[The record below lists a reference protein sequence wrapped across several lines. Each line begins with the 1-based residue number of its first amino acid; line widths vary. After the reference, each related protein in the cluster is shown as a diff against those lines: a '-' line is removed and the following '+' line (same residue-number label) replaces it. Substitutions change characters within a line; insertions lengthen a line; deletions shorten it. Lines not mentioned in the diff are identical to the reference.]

1 MGSQKTISVN
11 DISLCNENS
20 FVLIGGLNVLETKDL
35 ALKVAETFRE
45 VTSRLQIPYIFKAS
59 FDKANRSSMD
69 SFRGP
74 GMEEGLRILEE
85 VKQAFEIPILTDIHE
100 PQQAEPA
107 SEVADVLQLPAF
119 LSRQTDLVSALAK
132 TKAVINIKKAQFL
145 SPEEMGNIIKKFEV
159 SGNKKLIL
167 CERGTSF
174 GYNNLVVD
182 MLGFKVMKKFG
193 YPLVFDV
200 THSLQIPG
208 GLGNSAA
215 GRRESIL
222 ELGLAGLS
230 QKIAGLFLE
239 AHPDP
244 DKALCDGPSALR
256 LDQLEP
262 FLEQMKAVDE
272 LVKSFETL
280 DTA

>member
-100 PQQAEPA
+100 PQQAETA
-107 SEVADVLQLPAF
+107 AEVADVLQLPAF

>member
-11 DISLCNENS
+11 DINLCNENS

-35 ALKVAETFRE
+35 AFKVAETFRE

-85 VKQAFEIPILTDIHE
+85 VKQAFEISVLTDIHE
-100 PQQAEPA
+100 PQQAVPA
-107 SEVADVLQLPAF
+107 AEVADVLQLPAF
-119 LSRQTDLVSALAK
+119 LSRQTDLVSALAN

-159 SGNKKLIL
+159 SGNKKLVL

-208 GLGNSAA
+208 GMGNSAA

>member
-1 MGSQKTISVN
+1 MSAQKTISVN

-107 SEVADVLQLPAF
+107 AEVADVLQLPAF
-119 LSRQTDLVSALAK
+119 LSRQTDLVSAFAK

-215 GRRESIL
+215 GRRETIL

>member
-1 MGSQKTISVN
+1 MSAQKTISVN

-45 VTSRLQIPYIFKAS
+45 ITSRLQIPYIFKAS

-100 PQQAEPA
+100 PQQAETA

-256 LDQLEP
+256 LDKLEP

>member
-1 MGSQKTISVN
+1 MSAQKTISVN

-45 VTSRLQIPYIFKAS
+45 ITSRLQIPYIFKAS

-85 VKQAFEIPILTDIHE
+85 VKQAFEISVLTDIHE

-107 SEVADVLQLPAF
+107 AEVADVLQLPAF
-119 LSRQTDLVSALAK
+119 LSRQTDLVSALAN
-132 TKAVINIKKAQFL
+132 TKAVINIKKGQFL
-145 SPEEMGNIIKKFEV
+145 SPEEMENIIKKFEV
-159 SGNKKLIL
+159 SGNKKLVL

-262 FLEQMKAVDE
+262 FLEQMLAVDE

>member
-1 MGSQKTISVN
+1 MSAQKTISVN
-11 DISLCNENS
+11 DISLCNKNS

-45 VTSRLQIPYIFKAS
+45 ITSRLQIPYIFKAS

-85 VKQAFEIPILTDIHE
+85 VKQAFEVSILTDIHE
-100 PQQAEPA
+100 PQQAKPA
-107 SEVADVLQLPAF
+107 AEVADVLQLPAF
-119 LSRQTDLVSALAK
+119 LSRQTDLISALAK

-145 SPEEMGNIIKKFEV
+145 SPEEMSNILKKFEV

-174 GYNNLVVD
+174 GYNKLVVD

-215 GRRESIL
+215 GRRESVL

-272 LVKSFETL
+272 LLKSFETL

>member
-1 MGSQKTISVN
+1 MSPQKTISVN

-100 PQQAEPA
+100 PQQAETA
-107 SEVADVLQLPAF
+107 AEVADVLQLPAF

-145 SPEEMGNIIKKFEV
+145 SPEELVNIIKKFEV

-280 DTA
+280 ETA

>member
-1 MGSQKTISVN
+1 MSAQNTISVN

-85 VKQAFEIPILTDIHE
+85 VKQAFEIPVLTDIHE

-107 SEVADVLQLPAF
+107 AEVADVLQLPAF
-119 LSRQTDLVSALAK
+119 LSRQTDLVSAFAK

-262 FLEQMKAVDE
+262 FLKQMKAVDV

>member
-1 MGSQKTISVN
+1 MSAQKTISVN

-45 VTSRLQIPYIFKAS
+45 ITSRLQIPYIFKAS

-85 VKQAFEIPILTDIHE
+85 VKQAFEISVLTDIHK

-107 SEVADVLQLPAF
+107 AEVADVLQLPAF
-119 LSRQTDLVSALAK
+119 LSRQTDLVSALAN
-132 TKAVINIKKAQFL
+132 TKAVINIKKGQFL
-145 SPEEMGNIIKKFEV
+145 SPEEMENIIKKFEV
-159 SGNKKLIL
+159 SGNKKLVL

>member
-1 MGSQKTISVN
+1 MSAQKTISVN

-85 VKQAFEIPILTDIHE
+85 VKQTFEIPILTDIHE

>member
-1 MGSQKTISVN
+1 MRAQKTISVH

-59 FDKANRSSMD
+59 FDKANRSSMY

-74 GMEEGLRILEE
+74 GIEEGLRILQE

-100 PQQAEPA
+100 PQQAETA
-107 SEVADVLQLPAF
+107 ADVADILQLPAF
-119 LSRQTDLVSALAK
+119 LSRQTDLVSALAR

-145 SPEEMGNIIKKFEV
+145 SPEELVNIIKKFEV

-239 AHPDP
+239 AHPAP
-244 DKALCDGPSALR
+244 EKAPCDGPSALR

-272 LVKSFETL
+272 LVKSFATL

>member
-1 MGSQKTISVN
+1 MGPQKTISVN
-11 DISLCNENS
+11 DINLCNENS

-35 ALKVAETFRE
+35 AFKVAETFRE
-45 VTSRLQIPYIFKAS
+45 VTSRLQIPFIFKAS

-74 GMEEGLRILEE
+74 GMEEGLRILED

-107 SEVADVLQLPAF
+107 AEVADVLQLPAF

>member
-11 DISLCNENS
+11 DINLCNENS

-74 GMEEGLRILEE
+74 GVEEGLRILEE

-107 SEVADVLQLPAF
+107 AEVADVLQLPAF

>member
-1 MGSQKTISVN
+1 MSAQKTISVN

-45 VTSRLQIPYIFKAS
+45 ITSRLQIPYIFKAS
-59 FDKANRSSMD
+59 LDKANRSSMD

-85 VKQAFEIPILTDIHE
+85 VKQAFEISILTDIHE

-132 TKAVINIKKAQFL
+132 TNAVINIKKAQFL

-239 AHPDP
+239 AHPAP

>member
-1 MGSQKTISVN
+1 MSAQKTISVH

-107 SEVADVLQLPAF
+107 AEVADVLQLPAF
-119 LSRQTDLVSALAK
+119 LSRQTDLVSALAN

>member
-1 MGSQKTISVN
+1 MIVQKTISVN

-85 VKQAFEIPILTDIHE
+85 VKQAFEISVLTDIHE

-107 SEVADVLQLPAF
+107 AEVADVLQLPAF
-119 LSRQTDLVSALAK
+119 LSRQTDLVSALAN

>member
-100 PQQAEPA
+100 PQQAETA

-145 SPEEMGNIIKKFEV
+145 SPEELVNIIKKFEV

-272 LVKSFETL
+272 LVKSFERL
-280 DTA
+280 STA

>member
-1 MGSQKTISVN
+1 MIEQKNISVK
-11 DISLCNENS
+11 DISLCNDNS
-20 FVLIGGLNVLETKDL
+20 FVLIGGLNVLETMDM

-85 VKQAFEIPILTDIHE
+85 VKQAFELPILTDIHE
-100 PQQAEPA
+100 PQQAELTA
-107 SEVADVLQLPAF
+107 EVADVLQLPAF

-145 SPEEMGNIIKKFEV
+145 SPEEMGNLINKFEV
-159 SGNKKLIL
+159 SGNNKLIL

-222 ELGLAGLS
+222 ELGLAGMS

-256 LDQLEP
+256 LDKLEP

>member
-1 MGSQKTISVN
+1 MSAQKTISVN

-85 VKQAFEIPILTDIHE
+85 VKQSFEIPILTDIHE

-107 SEVADVLQLPAF
+107 AEVADVLQLPAF
-119 LSRQTDLVSALAK
+119 LSRQTDLVSAFAK

>member
-11 DISLCNENS
+11 DINLCNENS

-107 SEVADVLQLPAF
+107 AEVADVLQLPAF

-256 LDQLEP
+256 LDHLEP

>member
-1 MGSQKTISVN
+1 MSAQKTISVN

-100 PQQAEPA
+100 PQQAETA

>member
-11 DISLCNENS
+11 DINLCNENS

-35 ALKVAETFRE
+35 AFKVAETFRE
-45 VTSRLQIPYIFKAS
+45 ITSRLQIPYIFKAS

-74 GMEEGLRILEE
+74 GIEEGLRTLEE
-85 VKQAFEIPILTDIHE
+85 VKQALEIPILTDIHE
-100 PQQAEPA
+100 PQQTEPA
-107 SEVADVLQLPAF
+107 AEVADVLQLPAF

-159 SGNKKLIL
+159 SGNNKLIL

-182 MLGFKVMKKFG
+182 MLGFKVMKNFG

-208 GLGNSAA
+208 GLGNAAA

-272 LVKSFETL
+272 LVKSFERL
-280 DTA
+280 STA

>member
-11 DISLCNENS
+11 DINLCNENS

-74 GMEEGLRILEE
+74 GVEEGLRILEE

-107 SEVADVLQLPAF
+107 AEVADVLQLPAF

-208 GLGNSAA
+208 GFGTSAA

-244 DKALCDGPSALR
+244 DKALCDGPSALK

-280 DTA
+280 DTS

>member
-1 MGSQKTISVN
+1 MSAQKTISVN

-85 VKQAFEIPILTDIHE
+85 VKQAFEISVLTDIHK

-107 SEVADVLQLPAF
+107 AEVADVLQLPAF

>member
-1 MGSQKTISVN
+1 MSAQKTISVN

-69 SFRGP
+69 SYRGP

-107 SEVADVLQLPAF
+107 AEVADVLQLPAF

-145 SPEEMGNIIKKFEV
+145 SPEEMGNIVKKFEV
-159 SGNKKLIL
+159 YGNKKLIL

-208 GLGNSAA
+208 GMGNSAA

-239 AHPDP
+239 EHPDP

>member
-1 MGSQKTISVN
+1 MSAQKTISVH

-85 VKQAFEIPILTDIHE
+85 VKQAFEISVLTDIHE

-107 SEVADVLQLPAF
+107 AEVADVLQLPAF

-272 LVKSFETL
+272 LVKSFERL
-280 DTA
+280 STA

>member
-1 MGSQKTISVN
+1 MSAQKTISVN

-35 ALKVAETFRE
+35 AFKVAETFRE

-85 VKQAFEIPILTDIHE
+85 VKQAFEIPVLTDIHE

-107 SEVADVLQLPAF
+107 AEVADVLQLPAF

-145 SPEEMGNIIKKFEV
+145 SPEEMGNITKKFEV

-239 AHPDP
+239 AHPNP

>member
-1 MGSQKTISVN
+1 MSAQKSISVH

-45 VTSRLQIPYIFKAS
+45 ITSRLQIPYIFKAS

-100 PQQAEPA
+100 PQQAETA
-107 SEVADVLQLPAF
+107 AEVADILQLPAF

-272 LVKSFETL
+272 LVKSFERLYTE
-280 DTA
+280 

>member
-1 MGSQKTISVN
+1 MSAQKTISVN

-100 PQQAEPA
+100 PQQAKTA
-107 SEVADVLQLPAF
+107 AEVADVLQLPAF

-145 SPEEMGNIIKKFEV
+145 SPEELVNIIKKFEV

-208 GLGNSAA
+208 GMGNSAA

-256 LDQLEP
+256 LDHLEP

>member
-1 MGSQKTISVN
+1 M
-11 DISLCNENS
+11 
-20 FVLIGGLNVLETKDL
+20 LETKDL

-45 VTSRLQIPYIFKAS
+45 ITSRLQIPYIFKAS

-74 GMEEGLRILEE
+74 GIEEGLRTLEE
-85 VKQAFEIPILTDIHE
+85 VKHALEIPILTDIHE
-100 PQQAEPA
+100 PQHAEPA

>member
-11 DISLCNENS
+11 DINLCNENS

-107 SEVADVLQLPAF
+107 AEVAGILQLPAF

>member
-11 DISLCNENS
+11 DINLCNENS

-74 GMEEGLRILEE
+74 GIEEGLRTLEE
-85 VKQAFEIPILTDIHE
+85 VKQTFEIPILTDIHE
-100 PQQAEPA
+100 PQHAEPA

-208 GLGNSAA
+208 GMGNSAA

>member
-1 MGSQKTISVN
+1 MSAQKTISVN

-107 SEVADVLQLPAF
+107 AEVADVLQLPAF

-222 ELGLAGLS
+222 EMGLAGLS

-256 LDQLEP
+256 LDKLEP

-272 LVKSFETL
+272 LVKSFERL
-280 DTA
+280 STA

>member
-1 MGSQKTISVN
+1 MSVEKTISVN

-107 SEVADVLQLPAF
+107 AEVADVLQLPAF